1 MLSTEIGRFEGDVVG
16 TALTAASWLVPGV
29 LVASRKPRLP
39 FGWLLLGGGLFLSA
53 SAAALAYA
61 SVGVGRA
68 WPASVWVAWV
78 GGWIIFPHLGC
89 MEAAYLLFPDGRLPS
104 PRWRKVIVGIVI
116 VNVAMPVASAF
127 SPGTIGFTEV
137 LTHVP
142 NPAPTAEPTTILFE
156 LAAVGQNVLY
166 LLALGVLFS
175 RWRRAVGTERRIL
188 TVVLVLAVLNA
199 VVGVLLVAPV
209 GEWVFVLAVPS
220 TMALTSAISWGV
232 LRHRLWD
239 IRVIVSRTLTWLVL
253 TGSIVAVLAGCVA
266 LVGLAVTGTAGR
278 NVGLVA
284 AAAITTLFVV
294 PVERRLRRGTD
305 RLLFGD
311 RLEPYTVLSSLGAEL
326 EVAGSPSEGLDR
338 LVEGIRSSLKV
349 SYAAVELDGRDG
361 TRDVA
366 ATGTAPEDVVRVP
379 LVHHGRH
386 MGSLVVG
393 QPPGDR
399 PFSAAD
405 QRLLEDLARQAGG
418 AAAAVAL
425 TTALQASRQRI
436 VTAREEE
443 RRRLRHELHDGVASA
458 LTAIGLKVD
467 SATALAALDDPRAH
481 TILQSVQSDVAA
493 TLKEVRRVVT
503 DLRPPALDDLGLR
516 GALAQLAARFD
527 SPSLHVSVSAGEL
540 DAVAVPAAVELA
552 VYRIAT
558 EALQNVAKHAGAAS
572 CHVRLLA
579 DGGDLV
585 VSVED
590 DGMGFPVANGREAGL
605 GVPGMRD
612 RVDELGGTLSIGER
626 PDGRTGT
633 VVTAH
638 FPLRGSA

>member
-1 MLSTEIGRFEGDVVG
+1 MGGFEGDVVG

-61 SVGVGRA
+61 SVGLGRA
-68 WPASVWVAWV
+68 WPGSVWVAWV

-104 PRWRKVIVGIVI
+104 PRWRKVIVGIVV

-127 SPGTIGFTEV
+127 SPATIGFTEV
-137 LTHVP
+137 LGDVP
-142 NPAPTAEPTTILFE
+142 NPAPAAEPMTALFE
-156 LAAVGQNVLY
+156 LAAVGQNVLN

-175 RWRRAVGTERRIL
+175 RWRRAAATDRRVL
-188 TVVLVLAVLNA
+188 TVVLALAVLNA

-253 TGSIVAVLAGCVA
+253 TGSVVAVLAGCVA

-284 AAAITTLFVV
+284 AAAITTLLVV
-294 PVERRLRRGTD
+294 PIERRVRRGID

-349 SYAAVELDGRDG
+349 SYAAVELDGPDG
-361 TRDVA
+361 TRDVV
-366 ATGTAPEDVVRVP
+366 ATSGTAPDEVVEVP
-379 LVHHGRH
+379 VVHHGRP
-386 MGSLVVG
+386 MGTLVVG

-399 PFSAAD
+399 PFTAAD

-467 SATALAALDDPRAH
+467 SATALAALEDPRAH
-481 TILQSVQSDVAA
+481 TILQNVQSDVAA
-493 TLKEVRRVVT
+493 TLNEVRRVVT
-503 DLRPPALDDLGLR
+503 DLRPPALEDLGLC

-527 SPSLHVSVSAGEL
+527 SPSLYVSVSAGEL
-540 DAVAVPAAVELA
+540 DAVEVPAAVELA

-558 EALQNVAKHAGAAS
+558 EALQNVARHAGAAS
-572 CHVRLLA
+572 CHVRLVA
-579 DGGDLV
+579 DGGGLV
-585 VSVED
+585 LYVED
-590 DGMGFPVANGREAGL
+590 DGMGFPMANGPHAGL

-612 RVDELGGTLSIGER
+612 RVDELDGTLSIGDR
-626 PDGRTGT
+626 SDGCTGT
-633 VVTAH
+633 VLTAR
-638 FPLRGSA
+638 FPLRWSS